1 MYDSADMHIALA
13 KEMGLHRIAFIME
26 YMVKTVT
33 YETDDPPNLILYVQY
48 YRILVIE
55 LQCTKDEYDL
65 MILEYED

>member
-1 MYDSADMHIALA
+1 MFDAADMHIDLA
-13 KEMGLHRIAFIME
+13 KEMGLDRIAFIME

-55 LQCTKDEYDL
+55 L
-65 MILEYED
+65 